1 MKHPILI
8 CALAAAGFAG
18 CAVSSTAPKQAQL
31 EARNAVIAAQ
41 KTVEPSTAENAKVN
55 LARAQEDLRTGD
67 HLVARRKHETA
78 RLYYERATAQA
89 NAADA
94 IACAEKAEQT
104 ALQME
109 ARLEQ
114 RAEVE
119 SDVE

>member
-1 MKHPILI
+1 MKHPTLI
-8 CALAAAGFAG
+8 CALAAAGFVG
-18 CAVSSTAPKQAQL
+18 CVASSPAPKQAQL

-41 KTVEPSTAENAKVN
+41 KTVEPSSADTAKVN

-67 HLVARRKHETA
+67 HLVAKRKNETA

-89 NAADA
+89 TAADA
-94 IACAEKAEQT
+94 IAGADATERK

-114 RAEVE
+114 RTEVE
-119 SDVE
+119 SDVD